1 MPRLIWC
8 MLTLGAFGTGLAIA
22 SLHYSAA
29 TRVPAEPLAAVADWQ
44 RQVTVLQGHIRTQDA
59 ELTTLRQQVQ
69 ILSEIPPGAEPVAPP
84 GPRPRRPKPQKSR
97 VPVPAKMPE
106 ETAASTPTAAAPS
119 APTEPAAL
127 TRLRQYLEE
136 TEGMGPQERRG
147 RVRALVDELRAM
159 GEPAVTALL
168 QVLETG
174 DNSRERRTAAT
185 LLGALQ
191 EVRALPAL
199 QEVLERE
206 QDLMTRRAAANGLRL
221 LQMPE
226 TIPVF
231 SAVLADKQDDRFVRM
246 SAAYGLAQLGEAQG
260 VTGLMQIFDEAEQDG
275 RGRFVAF
282 RALTSLNDPAALPLM
297 RQLTVSDADV
307 SYRVAA
313 MRFLAE
319 HGDKEALPLLQ
330 QVLNSPRE
338 QPSVLEAA
346 AQSHAA
352 ITSGQPP
359 AKGVGA
365 TVPRDTGAG
374 TRGGSFEL
382 PGLTRGR

>member
-1 MPRLIWC
+1 MVARRKPTMPRLIWC
-8 MLTLGAFGTGLAIA
+8 MLTVGAFGTGLAIA
-22 SLHYSAA
+22 SLHYSSAPQ
-29 TRVPAEPLAAVADWQ
+29 VPAEPLAAVADWQ
-44 RQVTVLQGHIRTQDA
+44 RQVAVLQGHIRTQEA

-69 ILSEIPPGAEPVAPP
+69 MLSEFPPVVEPAALPL
-84 GPRPRRPKPQKSR
+84 PRPRRTKPQKSR
-97 VPVPAKMPE
+97 VPAPAKMPE
-106 ETAASTPTAAAPS
+106 ETVAPAPTAEVSSPS
-119 APTEPAAL
+119 TEQAAL

-136 TEGMGPQERRG
+136 TEGTGPQERRG
-147 RVRALVDELRAM
+147 RVRVLVDELRAM
-159 GEPAVTALL
+159 GEPAVTVLL
-168 QVLETG
+168 QTLETG

-191 EVRALPAL
+191 DVRALPTL

-206 QDLMTRRAAANGLRL
+206 QDLMTRRAAANSLRL

-231 SAVLADKQDDRFVRM
+231 SAVLADNQDDRFVRM

-297 RQLTVSDADV
+297 RQLPVPDADV

-338 QPSVLEAA
+338 QPSVLEVA

-359 AKGVGA
+359 AK
-365 TVPRDTGAG
+365 TMEMIQR
-374 TRGGSFEL
+374 RGDAAIQ
-382 PGLTRGR
+382 R

>member
-1 MPRLIWC
+1 MVGRRKPTIPRLIGC
-8 MLTLGAFGTGLAIA
+8 MLTVGAFGTGLAIA
-22 SLHYSAA
+22 SLHYSSAPQ
-29 TRVPAEPLAAVADWQ
+29 VPAEPLAAVADWQ
-44 RQVTVLQGHIRTQDA
+44 RQVAVLQGQIRTREA

-69 ILSEIPPGAEPVAPP
+69 MLSEIPPVVEPAVLPL
-84 GPRPRRPKPQKSR
+84 PRSRRTKPQKSR
-97 VPVPAKMPE
+97 VPAPAKMPE
-106 ETAASTPTAAAPS
+106 ETVASP
-119 APTEPAAL
+119 PTEQSAL
-127 TRLRQYLEE
+127 SRLRQYLEE
-136 TEGMGPQERRG
+136 TEGTGPQERRG

-159 GEPAVTALL
+159 GEPAVTVLL
-168 QVLETG
+168 QTLETG

-191 EVRALPAL
+191 DVRALPAL
-199 QEVLERE
+199 QEVLERD
-206 QDLMTRRAAANGLRL
+206 QDLMMRRAAANGLRL

-231 SAVLADKQDDRFVRM
+231 STVLADQQDDHFVRM

-260 VTGLMQIFDEAEQDG
+260 VTGLMQLFDEAEQDG

-319 HGDKEALPLLQ
+319 HGG
-330 QVLNSPRE
+330 SG
-338 QPSVLEAA
+338 SAA
-346 AQSHAA
+346 VAA
-352 ITSGQPP
+352 
-359 AKGVGA
+359 
-365 TVPRDTGAG
+365 TGFKFA
-374 TRGGSFEL
+374 
-382 PGLTRGR
+382 P

>member
-1 MPRLIWC
+1 
-8 MLTLGAFGTGLAIA
+8 
-22 SLHYSAA
+22 
-29 TRVPAEPLAAVADWQ
+29 
-44 RQVTVLQGHIRTQDA
+44 
-59 ELTTLRQQVQ
+59 
-69 ILSEIPPGAEPVAPP
+69 
-84 GPRPRRPKPQKSR
+84 
-97 VPVPAKMPE
+97 
-106 ETAASTPTAAAPS
+106 
-119 APTEPAAL
+119 
-127 TRLRQYLEE
+127 
-136 TEGMGPQERRG
+136 MGPQERRG

-185 LLGALQ
+185 LLGTLQ
-191 EVRALPAL
+191 DVRALPAL

-231 SAVLADKQDDRFVRM
+231 STVLADKQDDRFVRM
-246 SAAYGLAQLGEAQG
+246 SAAYGLAQLGEDQG

-282 RALTSLNDPAALPLM
+282 RAMMSLNDPAALPLM

-330 QVLNSPRE
+330 QILHSSRE

-352 ITSGQPP
+352 ISSGQVP
-359 AKGVGA
+359 AKSVGT
-365 TVPRDTGAG
+365 TVQRDTGSG
-374 TRGGSFEL
+374 TRGESLEL
-382 PGLTRGR
+382 PGVTRGR

>member
-1 MPRLIWC
+1 MATARAFARAPALLVLASWAAQTEPRLR
-8 MLTLGAFGTGLAIA
+8 LPQASTAGLPVLKSPRGLPDRTPAPHGAWRRQD
-22 SLHYSAA
+22 LH
-29 TRVPAEPLAAVADWQ
+29 L
-44 RQVTVLQGHIRTQDA
+44 
-59 ELTTLRQQVQ
+59 QVQ
-69 ILSEIPPGAEPVAPP
+69 QLVS
-84 GPRPRRPKPQKSR
+84 
-97 VPVPAKMPE
+97 
-106 ETAASTPTAAAPS
+106 
-119 APTEPAAL
+119 
-127 TRLRQYLEE
+127 LR
-136 TEGMGPQERRG
+136 
-147 RVRALVDELRAM
+147 
-159 GEPAVTALL
+159 ALL

-174 DNSRERRTAAT
+174 DNSRERSTAAT

-191 EVRALPAL
+191 DVRALPAL

-221 LQMPE
+221 LQTPE

-231 SAVLADKQDDRFVRM
+231 STVLADKQDDRFVRM
-246 SAAYGLAQLGEAQG
+246 SAAYGLAQLGEAQD
-260 VTGLMQIFDEAEQDG
+260 VTELMQIFDEAEQDG

-282 RALTSLNDPAALPLM
+282 RVLTSLNDPAALPLM

-319 HGDKEALPLLQ
+319 HGDQEALPLLQ
-330 QVLNSPRE
+330 QVLNSSRE

-352 ITSGQPP
+352 IISGQVP
-359 AKGVGA
+359 AKGVGT
-365 TVPRDTGAG
+365 TVRRDTGSG
-374 TRGGSFEL
+374 TRGESLER

>member
-8 MLTLGAFGTGLAIA
+8 MLTVGAFGTGLAIA
-22 SLHYSAA
+22 SLYYSSAPQ
-29 TRVPAEPLAAVADWQ
+29 VPAEPLATVADWQ
-44 RQVTVLQGHIRTQDA
+44 HQVAVLQGQICTQEA
-59 ELTTLRQQVQ
+59 ELTILLQQVQ
-69 ILSEIPPGAEPVAPP
+69 MLSEIPPVVEPAALPA
-84 GPRPRRPKPQKSR
+84 PRPRRLKPQKSHA
-97 VPVPAKMPE
+97 PAPAKMPE
-106 ETAASTPTAAAPS
+106 GTAVSTPTAEAPS
-119 APTEPAAL
+119 APSEQAAL
-127 TRLRQYLEE
+127 TRFRQYLEE

-147 RVRALVDELRAM
+147 QVRALVDELRAM
-159 GEPAVTALL
+159 GESAVTALL

-174 DNSRERRTAAT
+174 DNSRERRTATT

-191 EVRALPAL
+191 DVRALPAL

-231 SAVLADKQDDRFVRM
+231 STVLADKQDDRFVRM

-275 RGRFVAF
+275 CGRFVAF

-330 QVLNSPRE
+330 QVLNSSRE

-352 ITSGQPP
+352 IISGQVP
-359 AKGVGA
+359 AKSVGT
-365 TVPRDTGAG
+365 TVQRDTGSG
-374 TRGGSFEL
+374 TRGESLEL